1 MNEKKKGKLRNTSY
15 LNQQLMKIIFAMKN
29 LKPIN
34 QKESCKRPIVFEQ
47 SRWFFQ
53 IYFINVLFVLKKTL
67 KQLCNWY
74 FKISANLDIEQKSD

>member
-15 LNQQLMKIIFAMKN
+15 LNQQLMEIIFAMKN

-47 SRWFFQ
+47 SR
-53 IYFINVLFVLKKTL
+53 
-67 KQLCNWY
+67 
-74 FKISANLDIEQKSD
+74 